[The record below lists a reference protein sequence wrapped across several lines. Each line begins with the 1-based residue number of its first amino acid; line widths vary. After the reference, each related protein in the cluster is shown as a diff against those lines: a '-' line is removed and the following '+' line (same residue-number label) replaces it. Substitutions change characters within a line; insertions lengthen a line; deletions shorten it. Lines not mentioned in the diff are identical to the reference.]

1 MTTQD
6 TPVPTPPGDLEQ
18 ALECPPTDTVLAAW
32 LAEVSQH
39 LLPDGNGGL
48 TTELVVQRALDVVP
62 KADGCG
68 LTLRGRRGVLG
79 TAASTSKQVSQAD
92 QAQYDLDEGPCLES
106 AEGAGSFR
114 SHDLAA
120 DTRWSLWSPRAVEI
134 GFRSVLSIRLS
145 TDREEIGAIN
155 LYAEDPHAFGDDA
168 VNVAEV
174 YASLAASAL
183 SQAKLVEGLRTAV
196 DSRHQI
202 GVAQGILMARYELS
216 TGQAFEVLRRLS
228 NDHNLP
234 LRQVATR
241 IVEVVG
247 IPEELGR

>member
-1 MTTQD
+1 MTTD
-6 TPVPTPPGDLEQ
+6 SLPTPSDD
-18 ALECPPTDTVLAAW
+18 ASVLECPPTDTGLAAL
-32 LAEVSQH
+32 LAEVSGN
-39 LLPDGNGGL
+39 LLPDGNSGL

-62 KADGCG
+62 AADGCG

-79 TAASTSKQVSQAD
+79 TAAATSEQVSQAD
-92 QAQYDLDEGPCLES
+92 HAQYDLDEGPCLES

-120 DTRWSLWSPRAVEI
+120 DRRWSRWSPRAVEI
-134 GFRSVLSIRLS
+134 GFRSVLSIQLS
-145 TDREEIGAIN
+145 TEREEIGAIN
-155 LYAEDPHAFGDDA
+155 LYAADTHAFDDDA

-174 YASLAASAL
+174 FASIAASAL
-183 SQAKLVEGLRTAV
+183 SQAKLVEGLQTAV

-202 GVAQGILMARYELS
+202 GVAQGILMARYELR
-216 TGQAFEVLRRLS
+216 TDQAFEVLRRLS

-234 LRQVATR
+234 LRQVAAR

-247 IPEELGR
+247 IPAELAR

>member
-1 MTTQD
+1 MTTD
-6 TPVPTPPGDLEQ
+6 SLPTPSDD
-18 ALECPPTDTVLAAW
+18 ASVLECPPTDTGLAAL
-32 LAEVSQH
+32 LAEVSGN
-39 LLPDGNGGL
+39 LLPDGNSGL

-62 KADGCG
+62 AAEGCG

-79 TAASTSKQVSQAD
+79 TAAATSEQVSQAD
-92 QAQYDLDEGPCLES
+92 HAQYDLDEGPCLES

-120 DTRWSLWSPRAVEI
+120 DRRWSRWSPRAVEI
-134 GFRSVLSIRLS
+134 GFRSVLSIQLS
-145 TDREEIGAIN
+145 TEREEIGAIN
-155 LYAEDPHAFGDDA
+155 LYAADTHAFDDDA

-174 YASLAASAL
+174 FASIAASAL
-183 SQAKLVEGLRTAV
+183 SQAKLVEGLQTAV

-202 GVAQGILMARYELS
+202 GVAQGILMARYELR
-216 TGQAFEVLRRLS
+216 TDQAFEVLRRLS

-234 LRQVATR
+234 LRQVAAR

-247 IPEELGR
+247 IPAELAR

>member
-1 MTTQD
+1 MTTD
-6 TPVPTPPGDLEQ
+6 SLSTPSENASV
-18 ALECPPTDTVLAAW
+18 LECPPTDTGLAAL
-32 LAEVSQH
+32 LAEVSGN
-39 LLPDGNGGL
+39 LLPDGNSGL

-62 KADGCG
+62 AADGCG

-79 TAASTSKQVSQAD
+79 TAAATSEQVSQAD
-92 QAQYDLDEGPCLES
+92 HAQYDVDEGPCLES

-120 DTRWSLWSPRAVEI
+120 DRRWSRWSPRAVEI
-134 GFRSVLSIRLS
+134 GFRSVLSIQLS
-145 TDREEIGAIN
+145 TEREEIGAIN
-155 LYAEDPHAFGDDA
+155 LYAAGTHAFDDDA

-174 YASLAASAL
+174 FASIAASAL

-202 GVAQGILMARYELS
+202 GVAQGILMARYELG
-216 TGQAFEVLRRLS
+216 TAQAFEVLRRLS

-234 LRQVATR
+234 LRQVAAR

-247 IPEELGR
+247 IPEDLAR

>member
-1 MTTQD
+1 MTTD
-6 TPVPTPPGDLEQ
+6 SLSTPSEDASV
-18 ALECPPTDTVLAAW
+18 LECPPTDTGLAAL
-32 LAEVSQH
+32 LAEVSGH
-39 LLPDGNGGL
+39 LLPDGNSGL

-62 KADGCG
+62 AADGCG

-79 TAASTSKQVSQAD
+79 TAAATSEQVSRAD
-92 QAQYDLDEGPCLES
+92 HAQYDVDEGPCLES

-120 DTRWSLWSPRAVEI
+120 DRRWSRWSPRAVEI
-134 GFRSVLSIRLS
+134 GFRSVLSIQLS
-145 TDREEIGAIN
+145 TEREEIGAIN
-155 LYAEDPHAFGDDA
+155 LYAKDTHAFDDDA

-174 YASLAASAL
+174 FASIAASAL

-202 GVAQGILMARYELS
+202 GVAQGILMARYELG

-234 LRQVATR
+234 LRQVAVR
-241 IVEVVG
+241 IVEAVG
-247 IPEELGR
+247 IPEELAR

>member
-1 MTTQD
+1 MTTDSLATPDDDAAHLEAPAAD
-6 TPVPTPPGDLEQ
+6 TG
-18 ALECPPTDTVLAAW
+18 LAAW

-39 LLPDGNGGL
+39 LLPDGNAGL
-48 TTELVVQRALDVVP
+48 TTDLVVQRALEVIP

-79 TAASTSKQVSQAD
+79 TAASTSEQVSQAD
-92 QAQYDLDEGPCLES
+92 HAQYDLDEGPCLES

-120 DTRWSLWSPRAVEI
+120 DSRWSRWSPRAVEI

-145 TDREEIGAIN
+145 TEREEIGAIN
-155 LYAEDPHAFGDDA
+155 LYAADPHAFDDDA
-168 VNVAEV
+168 FNVAEV

-202 GVAQGILMARYELS
+202 GVAQGILMARYELR
-216 TGQAFEVLRRLS
+216 TDQAFEVLRRLS

-234 LRQVATR
+234 LRQVAAR

-247 IPEELGR
+247 IPEEMAR